1 MWIVTKYTI
10 GFSYPQDYEAERK
23 FKESNNI
30 DGWVCHASTLASSY
44 TKESIYDLGSRV
56 DAQAVVE
63 ENLPS
68 PNNFCKSQL
77 ITCSRV
83 NECNGVCPFEEA
95 LKKSEV
101 KE

>member
-44 TKESIYDLGSRV
+44 TKESIYDLADNDFQKDEDFCSWGERR
-56 DAQAVVE
+56 E
-63 ENLPS
+63 E
-68 PNNFCKSQL
+68 
-77 ITCSRV
+77 
-83 NECNGVCPFEEA
+83 
-95 LKKSEV
+95 
-101 KE
+101 